1 VGFEMALQIA
11 KKYDREILILLL
23 VIIYNRLTP
32 TPYNVEPLDVVFL
45 ELGVFSSLTS
55 MKEVAMAYLK
65 LIYCFINKL
74 KHQVKIL
81 ILRV

>member
-1 VGFEMALQIA
+1 MALQIVT
-11 KKYDREILILLL
+11 KYDHKILIPLL

-32 TPYNVEPLDVVFL
+32 TPYNVEPLDLVFL

-65 LIYCFINKL
+65 LNYRFINKL

-81 ILRV
+81 IL

>member
-11 KKYDREILILLL
+11 TKYDNEILIPLL
-23 VIIYNRLTP
+23 VIIYNRFTP

-55 MKEVAMAYLK
+55 MK
-65 LIYCFINKL
+65 
-74 KHQVKIL
+74 
-81 ILRV
+81 

>member
-1 VGFEMALQIA
+1 VDFEMALQIVT
-11 KKYDREILILLL
+11 KYDHKILIPLL

-32 TPYNVEPLDVVFL
+32 TPYNVEPLDLVFL

-65 LIYCFINKL
+65 LNYHFINKL

-81 ILRV
+81 IL

>member
-1 VGFEMALQIA
+1 MALQITT
-11 KKYDREILILLL
+11 KYDREILIPLL
-23 VIIYNRLTP
+23 VIIYNRFTP

-45 ELGVFSSLTS
+45 ELSVFSSLIS

-65 LIYCFINKL
+65 LNYHFINKL

-81 ILRV
+81 IL

>member
-1 VGFEMALQIA
+1 MGLQIVT
-11 KKYDREILILLL
+11 KYDREILIPLL

-32 TPYNVEPLDVVFL
+32 TPYNVEHLDVVFL

-65 LIYCFINKL
+65 LNYPFIKKL

-81 ILRV
+81 IL